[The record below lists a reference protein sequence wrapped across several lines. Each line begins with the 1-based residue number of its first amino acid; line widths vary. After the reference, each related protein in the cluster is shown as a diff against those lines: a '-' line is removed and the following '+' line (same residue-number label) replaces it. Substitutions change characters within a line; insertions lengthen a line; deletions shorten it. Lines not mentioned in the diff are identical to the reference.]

1 MKRLGRCRP
10 FTEGGFDPV
19 PDSIEKSAPEMNL
32 QERFVSQGKPF
43 AQATQVEQERA
54 R

>member
-10 FTEGGFDPV
+10 FTKGGFDPV
-19 PDSIEKSAPEMNL
+19 PDRTEKSTPEMKL
-32 QERFVSQGKPF
+32 REHFVPQGKPF